1 MWSAYCFSTRRR
13 INDSTNRELL
23 MSTTIIEHLF
33 KLHAH
38 GTTIKKEIVAGL
50 TTFAAMSYILVVN
63 PSILGLSGMP
73 IEGLITVTA
82 LAACIG
88 TLLMALMTNYPIALA
103 PGMGLNA
110 FFAFTICM
118 SREIPW
124 EAALGIVFWNGIL
137 FLILSLTGVRTK
149 IAEAIPPALK
159 IGVQCGIGL
168 FIAFIGLK
176 NAGLIA
182 DNPATFV
189 MLGDLSDPSVMLAFA
204 GIIFTVVMMVKRVT
218 GGILLSIILLTVIGA
233 FIPTASGMLTP
244 VPDAIIGMPEPISS
258 TFFAM
263 DILYPI
269 ENVAQTWDLI
279 FALMFVNM
287 FDTIGTLIGVS
298 RRANLLTPSGKL
310 PKIGAA
316 MTADA
321 SASVVGAVIGT
332 SPVTSYVESATGV
345 SQGGRTGLTAVVV
358 SVCFLLAL
366 FLTPLMKVI
375 PLMATTPALVM
386 VGILMMES
394 IRQIDFD
401 DLGALATA
409 TVALLAM
416 PLTFSISEGIALGFI
431 TFVGIKLGT
440 GKYKEVS
447 KLTYVLALIFL
458 LRYAFNLK

>member
-1 MWSAYCFSTRRR
+1 
-13 INDSTNRELL
+13 
-23 MSTTIIEHLF
+23 MSTTILERVF
-33 KLHAH
+33 KLERH
-38 GTTIKKEIVAGL
+38 GTTIKTEVLAGL

-63 PSILGLSGMP
+63 PGILGLSGMP
-73 IEGLITVTA
+73 TEGLITVTA
-82 LAACIG
+82 IAACLA
-88 TLLMALMTNYPIALA
+88 TLVMALMTNYPVALA

-110 FFAFTICM
+110 FFAFTICLG
-118 SREIPW
+118 REIPW

-149 IAEAIPPALK
+149 IAESIPASLK

-176 NAGLIA
+176 NAELIV

-189 MLGDLSDPSVMLAFA
+189 QLGDLSNPAVLLALA
-204 GIIFTVVMMVKRVT
+204 GIIFTVVLMVKQVA
-218 GGILLSIILLTVIGA
+218 GAILISIVALTIIGA
-233 FIPTASGMLTP
+233 FIPTEKGMLTAAP
-244 VPDAIIGMPEPISS
+244 NAVVGMPESITN
-258 TFFAM
+258 TFMAM
-263 DILYPI
+263 DFWYPI
-269 ENVAQTWDLI
+269 DHFAETWDLI

-298 RRANLLTPSGKL
+298 RKANLLDEKGTL
-310 PKIGAA
+310 PKMGAA

-321 SASVVGAVIGT
+321 SASVVGAVVGT

-345 SQGGRTGLTAVVV
+345 STGGRTGLTALVV
-358 SVCFLLAL
+358 SACFLLSL

-386 VGILMMES
+386 VGILMIES
-394 IRQIDFD
+394 IRQVDFD

-409 TVALLAM
+409 SVALLAM

-431 TFVGIKLGT
+431 TYVGVKVGT
-440 GKYKEVS
+440 GKFKEVTP
-447 KLTYVLALIFL
+447 LTYILAAVFL
-458 LRYAFNLK
+458 ARYILDLK